1 MEKMT
6 HAEYIA
12 GLREEAGQIASIVL
26 SGSMSLLDGCWLLGP
41 LLAQAEL
48 KPGDPDAKAIGL
60 VRSELDGLPVGPQ
73 RPLWSAASLKRLAPQ
88 LESLSHWASPLAMSA
103 VKNVA
108 QRFGA

>member
-12 GLREEAGQIASIVL
+12 GLREEAARLASLVL

-48 KPGDPDAKAIGL
+48 GPGDPDAKAIGL
-60 VRSELDGLPVGPQ
+60 VCSELDGLPVGPQ
-73 RPLWSAASLKRLAPQ
+73 RALWSAAALDRHAPE
-88 LESLSHWASPLAMSA
+88 LESLSNWASPLAIPA
-103 VKNVA
+103 LNNVA